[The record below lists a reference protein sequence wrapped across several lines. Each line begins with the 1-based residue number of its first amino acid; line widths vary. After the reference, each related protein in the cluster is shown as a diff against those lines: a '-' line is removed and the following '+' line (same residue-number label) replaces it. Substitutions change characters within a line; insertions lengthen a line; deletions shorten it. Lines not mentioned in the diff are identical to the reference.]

1 MNETTRFDV
10 NIIRVSGTV
19 TDFRR
24 IETKTGTP
32 MVRFAIQCW
41 KERITIVAFKELA
54 EFVALVPGQRVEVR
68 GSIQSTSWKDD
79 QGNARSGFQVIAKD
93 IMGDGDVLIEVEP
106 ETGLSALQGG
116 NGRPERRQQA
126 LPMPKQTRDRQ
137 GVMAAGKDEGLPF

>member
-1 MNETTRFDV
+1 MNETTHFDV

-24 IETKTGTP
+24 IQTKTGTP
-32 MVRFAIQCW
+32 MIRFAIQCW

-93 IMGDGDVLIEVEP
+93 IMGDGDVLIEVNP
-106 ETGLSALQGG
+106 ESPALPGLSARRGG
-116 NGRPERRQQA
+116 QQT
-126 LPMPKQTRDRQ
+126 LPMQSKDRR

>member
-24 IETKTGTP
+24 IQTKTGTP
-32 MVRFAIQCW
+32 MIRFAIQCW

-106 ETGLSALQGG
+106 GSPA
-116 NGRPERRQQA
+116 RRAGQQA
-126 LPMPKQTRDRQ
+126 LPMQSKERQ